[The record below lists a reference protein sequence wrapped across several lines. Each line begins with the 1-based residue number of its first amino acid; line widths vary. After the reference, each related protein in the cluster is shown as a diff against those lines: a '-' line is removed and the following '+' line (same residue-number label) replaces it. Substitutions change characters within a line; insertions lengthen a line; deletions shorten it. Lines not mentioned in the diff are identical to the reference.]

1 MKQWTRKQKTRRK
14 NGARSHSIDVF
25 LFDQFRLCRHRSRL
39 DGGSN
44 PQRDRVGLC
53 WLFGSAGDV
62 SFAGAVAAGTV
73 GGTVAQLFLYW
84 MGYYGGRPFLDQYG
98 KYVLIQKKHLDVAER
113 WFAKFGPGVIFSA
126 RFIPVVRH
134 AISIPAGIARM
145 KWLPFTIY
153 TVLAI
158 IPWSILFIWL
168 GEQLG
173 QRWRQID
180 EMAAPYVRPAI
191 AAAVAVAA
199 IYIVWQRRRRAADE
213 NERMK

>member
-1 MKQWTRKQKTRRK
+1 MHEVIQSMFSFLTSL
-14 NGARSHSIDVF
+14 GYVGIALALMVEVIPSEMVLAYAGYLVAR
-25 LFDQFRLCRHRSRL
+25 
-39 DGGSN
+39 
-44 PQRDRVGLC
+44 
-53 WLFGSAGDV
+53 GDV
-62 SFAGAVAAGTV
+62 SFAGAVAAGTI

-191 AAAVAVAA
+191 AAGVAVAA

>member
-1 MKQWTRKQKTRRK
+1 MHEVIQSMFSFLTSL
-14 NGARSHSIDVF
+14 GYVGIALALMVEVIPSEIVLAYAGYLVAR
-25 LFDQFRLCRHRSRL
+25 
-39 DGGSN
+39 
-44 PQRDRVGLC
+44 
-53 WLFGSAGDV
+53 GDV
-62 SFAGAVAAGTV
+62 SFAGAVAAGTI

>member
-1 MKQWTRKQKTRRK
+1 MHEVIQSMFSFLTSL
-14 NGARSHSIDVF
+14 GYVGIALALMVEVIPSEIVLAYAGYLVAR
-25 LFDQFRLCRHRSRL
+25 
-39 DGGSN
+39 
-44 PQRDRVGLC
+44 
-53 WLFGSAGDV
+53 GDV
-62 SFAGAVAAGTV
+62 SFAGAVAAGTI

-145 KWLPFTIY
+145 KWLPFAIY

>member
-1 MKQWTRKQKTRRK
+1 MHEVLQSMFSFLTSL
-14 NGARSHSIDVF
+14 GYVGIALALMVEVIPSEIVLAYAGYLVAR
-25 LFDQFRLCRHRSRL
+25 
-39 DGGSN
+39 
-44 PQRDRVGLC
+44 
-53 WLFGSAGDV
+53 GDV

-73 GGTVAQLFLYW
+73 GGAVAQLFLYW

-98 KYVLIQKKHLDVAER
+98 KYILIQKKHLDVAER

-173 QRWRQID
+173 HRWRQID
-180 EMAAPYVRPAI
+180 EMATPYVRPAI

-199 IYIVWQRRRRAADE
+199 IYIIWQRRRRAADE